1 MRKALVLSTSVCA
14 LAGTLAAAGL
24 AGPASAAR
32 AGAGTP
38 AANAV
43 PGGVISTV
51 AGGVGGPGRATSV
64 AINPCGVRWTGGWL
78 YIGEGAMVRRVSM
91 ATDGLTTVTGDN
103 AAGPLD
109 GSGTAAA
116 SPVGGCSP
124 TLDRAGNLVIPAGEQ
139 VLVVAT
145 RTGTFYGQAMTAGH
159 TYTIAG
165 AGGSR
170 GGVGPDGDGGP
181 ATSAILNNAD
191 DVAFDQ
197 AGNLLIAD
205 SGSDALDSGDCAV
218 GSLVRVV
225 AATTG
230 TFYGQAM
237 TAGDIYTVGGTQS
250 SGCGPGGGGTG
261 SATSAWLGALIGS
274 VRQDRDG
281 NLVVTELGQPGLV
294 NESGATPPPPWVQ
307 VIAKVTGTFY
317 GIKMKAGDIYTVAG
331 NGQTGSGGDGG
342 RATSAQLDGAFN
354 AVPTAVGNL
363 VIADNSRVRV
373 VAARTGRFYG
383 QQMTADHIYGIAG
396 TGRAGYSGDSGLA
409 VKAQVS
415 AGSVTVDAAGNVLL
429 AGSDRVRVVA
439 DRTGTFYGIK
449 MTAGDIYTVA
459 GNGTTFSG
467 DGGLPLRAEITYPVG
482 VSVDGAGDIA
492 VTATA
497 VFVSSTFIP
506 GDLVDTTVDLIASR
520 SGTFFGRPL
529 TAGRLYRVAGNGI
542 PGFRG
547 DQGPARNAE
556 FCVNGANVFDYPG
569 VPTNGAAL
577 AFDGRGDLL
586 VADGCNN
593 RVRLIAVRSGRFFG
607 QAMTA
612 GDVYT
617 IAGTGTSGF
626 SGDGGPAVTEKLN
639 DPTGTGVDH
648 HGNVLIADTQNNR
661 VRVIAAATGTFYG
674 QKMTAGRIYTIAGAS
689 AAGFSGDGGPAVKA
703 RLAGPVA
710 VAADRHGN
718 VLIADQGNDRVRVIA
733 AATGTF
739 YGQKMTGGRIYTI
752 AGPAGFSS
760 LDGVTTDRH
769 GNVIFTDS
777 AGAVWVAA
785 TTDGTFYGQAMTAG
799 GIYKVAG
806 GGATLGDGGPA
817 TSALLSAVGA
827 VAVSPAGNL
836 LVADGSDNRLRAI
849 SP

>member
-14 LAGTLAAAGL
+14 LAATLAAAGV

-38 AANAV
+38 AAGAV
-43 PGGVISTV
+43 PGGTISTV

-78 YIGEGAMVRRVSM
+78 YIGEGPMVRRVSM

-124 TLDRAGNLVIPAGEQ
+124 TLDRAGNLVIPAGGQ
-139 VLVVAT
+139 VLVVAA

-159 TYTIAG
+159 TYAIAG

-170 GGVGPDGDGGP
+170 IGIGPDGDGGP
-181 ATSAILNNAD
+181 ATSALLNNAG

-205 SGSDALDSGDCAV
+205 SGSDPLDSGDCAV

-237 TAGDIYTVGGTQS
+237 TAGDIYTVGGATV
-250 SGCGPGGGGTG
+250 GCGNGGGGVG
-261 SATSAWLGALIGS
+261 QATSVWLGALIGS
-274 VRQDRDG
+274 VRPDRDG

-294 NESGATPPPPWVQ
+294 NESGASPPPPWVQ

-331 NGQTGSGGDGG
+331 NGQIGSGGDGG

-396 TGRAGYSGDSGLA
+396 TGRAGYSGDGGPA

-429 AGSDRVRVVA
+429 AGSNRVRVVA

-449 MTAGDIYTVA
+449 MTAGHIYTVA
-459 GNGTTFSG
+459 GNGTRFSG
-467 DGGLPLRAEITYPVG
+467 DGGLPLRAEITNPIG

-497 VFVSSTFIP
+497 VFATES
-506 GDLVDTTVDLIASR
+506 GELLDATVDLIAAR
-520 SGTFFGRPL
+520 SGTFFGASM

-542 PGFRG
+542 TGFRG
-547 DQGPARNAE
+547 DKGPARNAE
-556 FCVNGANVFDYPG
+556 FCITGANVYAG
-569 VPTNGAAL
+569 VPNNGGASL
-577 AFDGRGDLL
+577 AFDGRGNLL

-593 RVRLIAVRSGRFFG
+593 RVRLIAVRSGRYFG

-617 IAGTGTSGF
+617 IAGTGAAGF
-626 SGDGGPAVTEKLN
+626 SGDGGPAVSEKLN
-639 DPTGTGVDH
+639 GPTGTGVDH
-648 HGNVLIADTQNNR
+648 HGNVLIADTGNNR

-674 QKMTAGRIYTIAGAS
+674 QKMTAGHIYTIAGAS

-703 RLAGPVA
+703 RLAGPAGVA
-710 VAADRHGN
+710 VDSHGN
-718 VLIADQGNDRVRVIA
+718 VLIADTGNNRVRVIA
-733 AATGTF
+733 ATTGTF
-739 YGQKMTGGRIYTI
+739 YGHAMTAGHIYTI
-752 AGPAGFSS
+752 AGPAKFSFV
-760 LDGVTTDRH
+760 DGVTTDRH
-769 GNVIFTDS
+769 GNVIFTDA

-785 TTDGTFYGQAMTAG
+785 TTDGAFYGQAMTAG
-799 GIYKVAG
+799 GIYQVAG

-817 TSALLSAVGA
+817 TSALLASVGA
-827 VAVSPAGNL
+827 VAVSPAGSL
-836 LVADGSDNRLRAI
+836 LVADGSDNRLRAV